1 MVLIQMG
8 AMKGSDWP
16 STWGRPR
23 LMKIASS
30 MTAIRMKGREKLPST
45 SVMMRKMAAMEMA
58 LTTLKSWSVVSIMSF
73 MQGASPMSIPP
84 SSYFFRMAF
93 S

>member
-1 MVLIQMG
+1 
-8 AMKGSDWP
+8 
-16 STWGRPR
+16 
-23 LMKIASS
+23 MKIASS